1 MHPFA
6 GNVVVA
12 SETAGLSNAHVAV
25 AQGMFCARVTDNL
38 RRKELWV
45 YTKLKQIVT
54 KPATSRERRAFHN
67 VYTNQLV
74 AREARKSGVKIISH
88 TSKNRA
94 NYFRLTLTRS
104 NHFSFISVF
113 CRVENSAVFP

>member
-45 YTKLKQIVT
+45 YTTSNKLSRNPRHHANEDHFIVFTQI
-54 KPATSRERRAFHN
+54 S
-67 VYTNQLV
+67 
-74 AREARKSGVKIISH
+74 
-88 TSKNRA
+88 
-94 NYFRLTLTRS
+94 
-104 NHFSFISVF
+104 
-113 CRVENSAVFP
+113 

>member
-25 AQGMFCARVTDNL
+25 AQGMFCARATDDL

-45 YTKLKQIVT
+45 YPTSNKLSRNPRHHAKEERFIVFTQI
-54 KPATSRERRAFHN
+54 S
-67 VYTNQLV
+67 
-74 AREARKSGVKIISH
+74 
-88 TSKNRA
+88 
-94 NYFRLTLTRS
+94 
-104 NHFSFISVF
+104 
-113 CRVENSAVFP
+113 